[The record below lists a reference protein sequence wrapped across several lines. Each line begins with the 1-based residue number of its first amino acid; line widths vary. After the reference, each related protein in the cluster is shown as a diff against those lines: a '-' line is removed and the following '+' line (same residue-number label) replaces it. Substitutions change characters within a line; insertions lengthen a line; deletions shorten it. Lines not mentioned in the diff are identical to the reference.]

1 MTIASPYPTAYDTLQ
16 PLLDWQAAAFE
27 SLTQAQNLQLQW
39 LSAWQQVFR
48 STRNYGI
55 NGSPISEAACRW
67 TAVRSRNTAA

>member
-39 LSAWQQVFR
+39 LSAWQHVFPV
-48 STRNYGI
+48 NQELWDQWVAHFG
-55 NGSPISEAACRW
+55 GGVPLDG
-67 TAVRSRNTAA
+67 